1 MCICTVSPKFG
12 GAEPQY
18 IGVAGYSLRSERWR
32 YNIWCRW
39 NGTALAPVLPHLY
52 SGVPRNGTHGFYNEL
67 FEYDPAQ
74 PNNFAAMDTAEV
86 ASQNHAVVAKMH
98 QALVAMI

>member
-1 MCICTVSPKFG
+1 M
-12 GAEPQY
+12 
-18 IGVAGYSLRSERWR
+18 
-32 YNIWCRW
+32 YN
-39 NGTALAPVLPHLY
+39 
-52 SGVPRNGTHGFYNEL
+52 GVPRNGTHGFYNEL

-86 ASQNHAVVAKMH
+86 ASQNPAVVANMH